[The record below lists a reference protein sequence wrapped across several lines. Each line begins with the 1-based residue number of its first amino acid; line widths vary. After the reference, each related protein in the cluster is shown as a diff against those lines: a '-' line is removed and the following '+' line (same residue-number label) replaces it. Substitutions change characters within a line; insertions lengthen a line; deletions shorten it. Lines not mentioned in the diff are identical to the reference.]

1 MLAAYTLS
9 KLKNIGPF
17 GGSEGAL
24 ALRQEQLI
32 MRSETENVNRL
43 SMINI
48 DSAWIDDNVL
58 ALLFW
63 NSKKGRRANT
73 LQRDGSAE
81 ESQDGRVKK
90 CRNDREILQRA
101 LAYRYHQSF
110 DIEAYQLCLDQ
121 FCVDVGI
128 LRCLRYLKSD
138 LDHTPRV
145 VSHRDKLPDRCLHD

>member
-43 SMINI
+43 SMVNI
-48 DSAWIDDNVL
+48 DSAWIDDNAL

-101 LAYRYHQSF
+101 LAYRYHQS
-110 DIEAYQLCLDQ
+110 LT
-121 FCVDVGI
+121 
-128 LRCLRYLKSD
+128 LKLTNCAWTSFA
-138 LDHTPRV
+138 LT
-145 VSHRDKLPDRCLHD
+145 